1 MARFTDVEER
11 VESPSE
17 RRVRYFLAVMFF
29 LQTICTAIPFIQGPV
44 EVEGETVYRTI
55 TAFNFLVNPGG
66 YGNIGGIPLAVVGA
80 ILVVFPA
87 RRSSDLVVFP
97 VVAFFF
103 CVLDSKSKKKFFV
116 SGACAVICAV
126 VITFSFASYIS
137 IGAVITL
144 VLNVI
149 CLFMS
154 SQGVMATS
162 ARMRNQAK

>member
-1 MARFTDVEER
+1 MANYTNVEER

-29 LQTICTAIPFIQGPV
+29 LQTICTAIPFIQGSV

-55 TAFNFLVNPGG
+55 TAFNMVVNPGG
-66 YGNIGGIPLAVVGA
+66 YGNIGSIPLAVIGA
-80 ILVVFPA
+80 ILVVFPI
-87 RRSSDLVVFP
+87 
-97 VVAFFF
+97 VAFFF

-116 SGACAVICAV
+116 SGACAVICAI
-126 VITFSFASYIS
+126 VITFNFASMIS
-137 IGAVITL
+137 IGAIITL

-162 ARMRNQAK
+162 IRMRNQAK

>member
-17 RRVRYFLAVMFF
+17 RRIRYFLAVMFF

-55 TAFNFLVNPGG
+55 TAFNMVVNPGG
-66 YGNIGGIPLAVVGA
+66 YGNIGSIPLAVIGA
-80 ILVVFPA
+80 ILVVFPI
-87 RRSSDLVVFP
+87 
-97 VVAFFF
+97 VAFFF

-116 SGACAVICAV
+116 SGACAVICAI
-126 VITFSFASYIS
+126 VITFNFAGMIS
-137 IGAVITL
+137 IGAIITL

-154 SQGVMATS
+154 SQGIMATTM
-162 ARMRNQAK
+162 RMRNQAH

>member
-1 MARFTDVEER
+1 MANYTNVEER

-29 LQTICTAIPFIQGPV
+29 LQTICTAIPFIQGSV

-55 TAFNFLVNPGG
+55 TAFNMVVNPGG
-66 YGNIGGIPLAVVGA
+66 YGNIGSIPLAVIGA
-80 ILVVFPA
+80 ILVVFPI
-87 RRSSDLVVFP
+87 
-97 VVAFFF
+97 VAFFF

-116 SGACAVICAV
+116 SGACAVICAI
-126 VITFSFASYIS
+126 VITFNFAGMIS
-137 IGAVITL
+137 IGAIITL

-162 ARMRNQAK
+162 IRMRNQSK